1 MALALETD
9 NNITILDDLKARKLA
24 KKLNIEMTGT
34 LGVIINAK
42 RKNIITSIKEVLER
56 LKDTNF
62 RISKELENDILKYD
76 M

>member
-1 MALALETD
+1 
-9 NNITILDDLKARKLA
+9 
-24 KKLNIEMTGT
+24 MTGT